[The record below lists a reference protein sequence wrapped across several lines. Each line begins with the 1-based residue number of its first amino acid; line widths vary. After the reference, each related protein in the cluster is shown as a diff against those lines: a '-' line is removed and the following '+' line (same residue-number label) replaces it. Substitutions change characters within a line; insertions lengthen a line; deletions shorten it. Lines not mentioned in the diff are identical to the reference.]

1 MRPSRLKPMFLVL
14 LILPYLFAPSSSIE
28 KDYTNPS
35 VLISDDEGLSIILMI
50 GDGMGFEH
58 VNISRLVEKGLN
70 GHLTL
75 EQLEFNCSVMTYS
88 ANAEV
93 TDSAAS
99 ATAIATGFKT
109 NNGMLAMDPSEESL
123 TTILEIADSKGK
135 STGLVTTTFIQHAT
149 PAAFMTHV
157 ESRNSYSEIS
167 RQIVEE
173 VDVDVLLGG
182 GTSYFSSSQLD
193 AMVTNGYEI
202 VENRTALLD
211 ANSGKLLGL
220 FSGGYM
226 DYERDRD
233 FELTPSLAEMTNKS
247 IDILSQ
253 NPDGFFLMV
262 EGGRIDHAG
271 HDNNK
276 VNVALDTIAFDY
288 AVDIALQYVQ
298 SHENTILIV
307 TADHETGGLSVLNS
321 NLNETLPS
329 AAFSEEKNRDLRIAR
344 ANNVSVSWS
353 TGSHTD
359 TPVPLYAYGKAF
371 ENLTSGY
378 VIDNIDIFDIMNSY
392 YAGEEIILT
401 NYTDLRIDSPS
412 DIEYEAGTS
421 DHILEW
427 KPYASQ
433 PDSFIVLLN
442 GSELDSGSWNGSE
455 IIISIDGLDLGIYNY
470 TILINDTS
478 GNRVIDVVCVSV
490 VDTTAPII
498 NSPIDIHYTE
508 GQTGHQIS
516 WQVEDLYPSSYQISL
531 NGTVIRDGAWNSSDD
546 IITINVDNLS
556 PALYVFNISIIDTSG
571 NTAFDIVNVLVES
584 EEITSSET
592 TSTTTTS
599 TTENNQALYT
609 AGIVITAL
617 ALTTFI
623 VVFVLFILNEIVYK
637 IQMFPAFQSEI
648 SQMVQ

>member
-1 MRPSRLKPMFLVL
+1 MRPNRFKPVFLVL
-14 LILPYLFAPSSSIE
+14 FILPYLFAPPSYIE
-28 KDYTNPS
+28 KNYANPS
-35 VLISDDEGLSIILMI
+35 FLASDEEGLSIILMI

-109 NNGMLAMDPSEESL
+109 NNGMLAMNPSEESL
-123 TTILEIADSKGK
+123 TTILEIANSKGK

-173 VDVDVLLGG
+173 ADVDVLLGG

-193 AMVTNGYEI
+193 AMETNDYEI

-247 IDILSQ
+247 IEILSQ

-271 HDNNK
+271 HDNNE

-288 AVDIALQYVQ
+288 SVDVALQYVQ
-298 SHENTILIV
+298 SHEDTILIV

-329 AAFSEEKNRDLRIAR
+329 AAFSEERNRELRIAR

-371 ENLTSGY
+371 ENQTSGY

-412 DIEYEAGTS
+412 DIEYEAGTT

-427 KPYASQ
+427 KSYASQ
-433 PDSFIVLLN
+433 PHSFIVLLN
-442 GSELDSGSWNGSE
+442 SSELDSGPWDGSE
-455 IIISIDGLDLGIYNY
+455 IIISVDGLDIGVYNY
-470 TILINDTS
+470 TIFVNDTS
-478 GNRVIDVVCVSV
+478 GNHVIDVVFVLV
-490 VDTTAPII
+490 VDTIAPII
-498 NSPIDIHYTE
+498 NSPLDIHYIE
-508 GQTGHQIS
+508 GQTGHLIS
-516 WQVEDLYPSSYQISL
+516 WELEDLYPSNYEISM
-531 NGTVIRDGAWNSSDD
+531 NGTVIRDGAWNSSDET
-546 IITINVDNLS
+546 ITINVDNLS

-571 NTAFDIVNVLVES
+571 NIAFDVVNVVVEP
-584 EEITSSET
+584 EEITSET

-599 TTENNQALYT
+599 TTEDNQALYT
-609 AGIVITAL
+609 AGIIITAL
-617 ALTTFI
+617 AITTFI
-623 VVFVLFILNEIVYK
+623 VVFVLFIHKRNRL
-637 IQMFPAFQSEI
+637 
-648 SQMVQ
+648 

>member
-1 MRPSRLKPMFLVL
+1 
-14 LILPYLFAPSSSIE
+14 
-28 KDYTNPS
+28 
-35 VLISDDEGLSIILMI
+35 MI

-58 VNISRLVEKGLN
+58 VNISRLVEKRLN

-288 AVDIALQYVQ
+288 AVDIAFQYVQ

-329 AAFSEEKNRDLRIAR
+329 AAFSEEKNRDLRIVR

-371 ENLTSGY
+371 ENLTSGCH
-378 VIDNIDIFDIMNSY
+378 V
-392 YAGEEIILT
+392 
-401 NYTDLRIDSPS
+401 
-412 DIEYEAGTS
+412 
-421 DHILEW
+421 
-427 KPYASQ
+427 
-433 PDSFIVLLN
+433 
-442 GSELDSGSWNGSE
+442 
-455 IIISIDGLDLGIYNY
+455 
-470 TILINDTS
+470 
-478 GNRVIDVVCVSV
+478 
-490 VDTTAPII
+490 
-498 NSPIDIHYTE
+498 
-508 GQTGHQIS
+508 
-516 WQVEDLYPSSYQISL
+516 
-531 NGTVIRDGAWNSSDD
+531 
-546 IITINVDNLS
+546 
-556 PALYVFNISIIDTSG
+556 
-571 NTAFDIVNVLVES
+571 
-584 EEITSSET
+584 
-592 TSTTTTS
+592 
-599 TTENNQALYT
+599 
-609 AGIVITAL
+609 
-617 ALTTFI
+617 
-623 VVFVLFILNEIVYK
+623 
-637 IQMFPAFQSEI
+637 
-648 SQMVQ
+648 